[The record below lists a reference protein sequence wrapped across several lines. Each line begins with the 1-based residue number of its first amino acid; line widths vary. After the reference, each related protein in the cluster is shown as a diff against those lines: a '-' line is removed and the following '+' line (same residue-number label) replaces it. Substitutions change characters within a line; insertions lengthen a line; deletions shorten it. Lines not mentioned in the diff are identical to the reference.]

1 MMMLPKGQCHLVA
14 ELELERRVKDL
25 IAVRVVLG
33 SLGAAND
40 TLLFDLLDDPALT
53 LGQAIEWER
62 LNKAAFVYLVK
73 IVIFLFSK
81 EEIVR
86 RFIQEENDLTALKKI
101 KSEDK
106 QIAELAAQIKEH
118 EEGIKD
124 RIIALREEIKD
135 IRDED
140 EEIVELRESRKA
152 LEGGYRDEMKRRKAY
167 RDYLYDVMQKAFQ
180 A

>member
-1 MMMLPKGQCHLVA
+1 MTKN
-14 ELELERRVKDL
+14 RKKDT
-25 IAVRVVLG
+25 AVPYEFIQEV
-33 SLGAAND
+33 
-40 TLLFDLLDDPALT
+40 
-53 LGQAIEWER
+53 
-62 LNKAAFVYLVK
+62 NKMNR
-73 IVIFLFSK
+73 

-101 KSEDK
+101 RRDDN
-106 QIAELAAQIKEH
+106 QIAEIAAQIKEH
-118 EEGIKD
+118 EEDIKD
-124 RIIALREEIKD
+124 RIIALREKIKD

-140 EEIVELRESRKA
+140 EDIVELRENRKA